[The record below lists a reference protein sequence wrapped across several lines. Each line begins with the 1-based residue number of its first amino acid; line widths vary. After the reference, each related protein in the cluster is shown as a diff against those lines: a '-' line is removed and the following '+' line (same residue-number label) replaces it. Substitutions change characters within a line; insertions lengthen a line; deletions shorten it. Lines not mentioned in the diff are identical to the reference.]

1 MTATVLCIDDEP
13 SIQHAIK
20 RALSDHEVITA
31 TDLEGGLQ
39 QMQDGYPDL
48 VLIDQCL
55 PDGDGTDMVPQLRRI
70 DPDIPIILL
79 TGHGSTELAVDA
91 LKLGINDYI
100 EKPFKIDRLRLTVG
114 NLLKQQ
120 QLGRQV
126 KRLSGSG
133 RLALIWSPIPSQ

>member
-1 MTATVLCIDDEP
+1 
-13 SIQHAIK
+13 
-20 RALSDHEVITA
+20 
-31 TDLEGGLQ
+31 
-39 QMQDGYPDL
+39 MQEGYPDL

-55 PDGDGTDMVPQLRRI
+55 PDGDGMDVVPQLRRI

-120 QLGRQV
+120 QLGATGQTPV
-126 KRLSGSG
+126 G
-133 RLALIWSPIPSQ
+133 RWPGTITYGC